1 MDHDANFVGG
11 RLRLATF
18 LRVVELEMP
27 QRPSRFQRRMQS
39 VGHQSHVSIRLLSG
53 DIEPPIVPASMD
65 EEMRKPT
72 CTAVRLFETESVKRP
87 DHHKETGS
95 LFDSREVTPRTT
107 VPAGSV
113 FEVPHSPTSADPCS
127 GFDDVGSLR
136 GEHEPDAKGT
146 TNQLEKRSQSAR
158 RLKVQKASYKVT
170 GSSNTR
176 KKSLPVHGLALL
188 RTTTT
193 DGLPKPSVR
202 KSSGL

>member
-39 VGHQSHVSIRLLSG
+39 VGHQSQVSIRLPSG
-53 DIEPPIVPASMD
+53 DIEPPTVAASMD
-65 EEMRKPT
+65 G
-72 CTAVRLFETESVKRP
+72 ETF
-87 DHHKETGS
+87 DQHKETGS
-95 LFDSREVTPRTT
+95 LFDNREATPKST

-113 FEVPHSPTSADPCS
+113 FEVPRSPTSADPCS
-127 GFDDVGSLR
+127 GFDHFSSLH
-136 GEHEPDAKGT
+136 GEHEPGAKGT
-146 TNQLEKRSQSAR
+146 TDQLEKRSRSAR
-158 RLKVQKASYKVT
+158 RLKDQQVYYKAT
-170 GSSNTR
+170 GSSSTR
-176 KKSLPVHGLALL
+176 KRRLPVHGLALL

-202 KSSGL
+202 NSNGLLVGLLSLITDA